1 MVGVLFVYVFD
12 FEYVHLIVFVG
23 LYVGCFMICLWY
35 VVVLERLGFGLCV
48 IWVQI
53 YKKNCFNVVFC

>member
-35 VVVLERLGFGLCV
+35 
-48 IWVQI
+48 I
-53 YKKNCFNVVFC
+53 YSIFILYL